1 MAKVARF
8 ERVHTY
14 PDKKTG
20 KMVEDK
26 SVNTWSVTKTGEP
39 DFVKLYPEAWMPKKK
54 TLAEGESP
62 AGKKTATARGKS
74 FADEEDNA
82 HLTLPAAYRFLFFIL
97 AARMCYCDSDDL
109 AHSQLV
115 HTGEPYRDEIM
126 EIMGWTNRDS
136 LQKGLR
142 ALCECNA
149 IRYVSRGCYQINPR
163 FASKGQWLY
172 NPRIPQSNVEGLKKY
187 YDDEQRAARRKK
199 EEKEKKQKEEARE
212 NRKRSLSLQKTGKGK
227 GLPVADTADIPPA
240 VEGTATPP
248 EIPDNAEPDDG
259 YDDGGFT
266 EQHGPFHN

>member
-1 MAKVARF
+1 MARVGRF
-8 ERVHTY
+8 EKVRIF

-20 KMVEDK
+20 KMVEKK
-26 SVNTWSVTKTGEP
+26 SVSTWSVTKTGEP

-54 TLAEGESP
+54 TLAEDESP
-62 AGKKTATARGKS
+62 AGKKTAPARGKNA
-74 FADEEDNA
+74 ADEEDTA

-97 AARMCYCDSDDL
+97 AARMGYCDSDDL

-115 HTGEPYRDEIM
+115 HTGKPYRDEIM

-187 YDDEQRAARRKK
+187 YDDMQRKARSGK
-199 EEKEKKQKEEARE
+199 EEEEK
-212 NRKRSLSLQKTGKGK
+212 
-227 GLPVADTADIPPA
+227 
-240 VEGTATPP
+240 GTATPPP
-248 EIPDNAEPDDG
+248 EIPDNDEYDDE
-259 YDDGGFT
+259 YDDGGFNDV
-266 EQHGPFHN
+266 HGRFHK